1 MRGVIIGY
9 MHTEAI
15 DTEFEEIPCE
25 YIYVAYSTSGP
36 LYFSKSEQKIR
47 DYVGKSRAK
56 GIKYKKVTVL

>member
-1 MRGVIIGY
+1 MRGVVIGY
-9 MHTEAI
+9 MRTEAV
-15 DTEFEEIPCE
+15 DAEFEEIPCE

-36 LYFSKSEQKIR
+36 LYFSKSEQQIR

>member
-1 MRGVIIGY
+1 MRGVVIDY
-9 MHTEAI
+9 MRTEAV
-15 DTEFEEIPCE
+15 DAEFEEIPCE

-36 LYFSKSEQKIR
+36 LYFSKSEQQIR